1 MPLVEAQQLAQQLQ
15 SQQAPT
21 TQAAA
26 LPAVVHIAV
35 QAAAVQ
41 AVVQAA
47 AVQAVVQA
55 AAEAMVTNGTS

>member
-1 MPLVEAQQLAQQLQ
+1 MPLVEAQPLAQQLQ

-47 AVQAVVQA
+47 A
-55 AAEAMVTNGTS
+55 EAMVTNGTS